1 MYILGVFQT
10 KHMSDYILFGALSTT
25 LCIAPFLMD
34 PVSLP
39 KLFILSIFFGL
50 VLFKLRIR
58 FLFGRLKLIIF
69 TLFSYLI
76 LLFLS
81 GLIDNQSLYQI
92 FMGTWARNNGF
103 FQAMFFAVLFLASA
117 SVHGSRFLQRIIQI
131 LFALGILFSTYAW
144 LQHFNKDPLTAI
156 FPWYTKDQPI
166 ILTLG
171 NSNFASMFL
180 AITFTATCVYLLKPG
195 SNKLVRLV
203 SVLSL
208 FSHFLLIRKIDTQG
222 KISFSVGFLILG
234 FIYLFFA
241 KNKLLNKISVIW
253 GVSSLFIGLL
263 GITALFGIG
272 PFAGVLSDNVRTLKD
287 RYFAWL
293 AALRMIRDNPIFGV
307 GIDNFVDS
315 YRLYRLPGSY
325 EIQTAQPFLDY
336 DNAHNV
342 FLNIGATA
350 GLPCLLAY
358 IGLIV
363 LITFRGLVAIKK
375 CEEKLIIGGVF
386 AVWIIYLVNSMIS
399 IDNFGVSIWGWISGG
414 ALVAMSINKI
424 PVNYVIEKTPTIYNI
439 KQKSIALVGLIISF
453 FPSLYIVPSLLNEKK
468 IFTYIS
474 DIPKLNSKPEAETN
488 LNNLFKEAKN
498 TKQIGLR
505 LVAIDYL
512 GYANFLNESQQL
524 SEISVKENPQS
535 FWAWEFL
542 ARSYEIQGDKLNAIS
557 AREKTIE
564 LDPLNLLIKQKLVAD
579 KS

>member
-1 MYILGVFQT
+1 VFHT
-10 KHMSDYILFGALSTT
+10 KHMSNYVLFGALSTT

-39 KLFILSIFFGL
+39 KLFILSFFFGL
-50 VLFKLRIR
+50 ILFKLRIK
-58 FLFGRLKLIIF
+58 FLFSKVKIIIF

-81 GLIDNQSLYQI
+81 GLIDNQSLHQI

-103 FQAMFFAVLFLASA
+103 FQVIFFAALFLASA
-117 SVHGSRFLQRIIQI
+117 SIHGIKFLQRIIQI

-144 LQHFNKDPLTAI
+144 LQHYNKDPLSAI

-180 AITFTATCVYLLKPG
+180 AITFTATCVYLLK
-195 SNKLVRLV
+195 SDSDNLIRSV
-203 SVLSL
+203 SALSL
-208 FSHFLLIRKIDTQG
+208 FSHFLLIKKIDTQG
-222 KISFSVGFLILG
+222 KISFSIGFLILG
-234 FIYLFFA
+234 FVYLNFA
-241 KNKLLNKISVIW
+241 KNKLLNKISIIW
-253 GVSSLFIGLL
+253 GTSSLLIGIL
-263 GITALFGIG
+263 GVTALFGIG

-293 AALRMIRDNPIFGV
+293 AALRMIRDHPIFGV

-363 LITFRGLVAIKK
+363 LITFRGLLAIKN
-375 CEEKLIIGGVF
+375 CEEKLIAGGVF

-399 IDNFGVSIWGWISGG
+399 IENFGLSVWGWISGG
-414 ALVAMSINKI
+414 ALVSMSINI
-424 PVNYVIEKTPTIYNI
+424 MPFDSVIEKIPANNNI
-439 KQKSIALVGLIISF
+439 KQKSLALVALIISF
-453 FPSLYIVPSLLNEKK
+453 LPSLYIVPSILNEKK

-474 DIPKLNSKPEAETN
+474 NIPKLNSKPESEAN
-488 LNNLFKEAKN
+488 LNNLFIEAKN
-498 TKQIGLR
+498 TKQMGLR

-512 GYANFLNESQQL
+512 GYANFLKESQVL

-542 ARSYEIQGDKLNAIS
+542 ARSYEIQGDKLKAIS

-564 LDPLNLLIKQKLVAD
+564 LDPLNMLIKQKLVAD